1 MDDISELVEK
11 TSPQEEASGS
21 DGDEKPTVSVVVI
34 VLSQAQNSGQKIL
47 VLKLEED
54 PAASKDDG
62 RIDSD
67 ESEPKGDTENLQP

>member
-1 MDDISELVEK
+1 MDNISELVEK
-11 TSPQEEASGS
+11 TSSQEEASGS

-47 VLKLEED
+47 VLKVEED
-54 PAASKDDG
+54 PAASEDDG

-67 ESEPKGDTENLQP
+67 ESEPKGDTENRQP